1 MYGTQDH
8 RGDGCIRNGWLHQ
21 WLGKLQT
28 LLRSEVMSDK
38 NFAPPGMTVRA
49 AAKRCFAK
57 IRQYLPY
64 PPLGSRIFCRFLAM
78 AGVGL
83 LSKR

>member
-38 NFAPPGMTVRA
+38 NFAPPGMTEAAVVPPWVRDTNE
-49 AAKRCFAK
+49 F
-57 IRQYLPY
+57 P
-64 PPLGSRIFCRFLAM
+64 F
-78 AGVGL
+78 
-83 LSKR
+83 